1 MIAYCKYILK
11 GIGHFL
17 VSSYDLLIKGLL
29 ALVLYFQGI
38 HIYLMLVGALVLIDV
53 TTGLYASLKRGEGF
67 SSRKLRKG
75 LLEKLALY
83 LVLMVAVCLTEKLTM
98 TVLGFKTF
106 YLTWLVSTLIC
117 FYECSSVAENLVS
130 IRPDIP
136 FLSGLVKIFNRMGQ
150 KTLENMNQKVNE
162 ATGAIV
168 DFKANSEPMKEQS
181 GEEPSTTTEGQEG
194 A

>member
-11 GIGHFL
+11 GIGHIL
-17 VSSYDLLIKGLL
+17 VSSYDFLIKGLL

-38 HIYLMLVGALVLIDV
+38 HVYMYMVGALVLIDV
-53 TTGLYASLKRGEGF
+53 ATGLYASLKRGEGF

-83 LVLMVAVCLTEKLTM
+83 LVLMIAVCLTEKLTM
-98 TVLGFKTF
+98 TVLGFHTF

-117 FYECSSVAENLVS
+117 FYEVSSVCENLVS

-136 FLSGLVKIFNRMGQ
+136 FLSGLVRLFNKMGQ
-150 KTLENMNQKVNE
+150 KTMENMDKKFDAVADNITNLKDLTSAKDNE
-162 ATGAIV
+162 PG
-168 DFKANSEPMKEQS
+168 EQS
-181 GEEPSTTTEGQEG
+181 DGQE
-194 A
+194 AA